1 MSGAGLRLRC
11 VIVDDEA
18 LAREAVRN
26 LAASDPHLE
35 IAAECVDGAGAIREI
50 ERLRPDLLFLDVQMP
65 EVDGFAVLQ
74 DLKARDVPLPVTIF
88 VTAYDSYA
96 LRAFEAHALDYLLKP
111 VREERFSRAVEAA
124 RSRIAADRGAQVV
137 DRLEEFL
144 SRADL
149 PARRAPR
156 LPIREKGRIAFLPV
170 DEVEWIES
178 EGNYVRLHLPRGSHL
193 LREALSSIE
202 AKLDPARFMRIHR
215 SAIVNIERIQDLR
228 PWFTG
233 EYIVRMQSGKE
244 LTLTR
249 TYRGNLRRLIG
260 KTPV

>member
-1 MSGAGLRLRC
+1 MSDPVLRC

-26 LAASDPHLE
+26 LVAADPHLA
-35 IAAECVDGAGAIREI
+35 IAAESVDGASAVRDI
-50 ERLRPDLLFLDVQMP
+50 ERVHPDLLFLDVQMP
-65 EVDGFAVLQ
+65 EMDGFAVLQ
-74 DLKARDVPLPVTIF
+74 RLAAEGVPLPVTIF

-111 VREERFSRAVEAA
+111 IREERFASAVAAA
-124 RSRIAADRGAQVV
+124 RSRLAADRGAQVV
-137 DRLEEFL
+137 ERLEELL
-144 SRADL
+144 SRGAL
-149 PARRAPR
+149 QARRASR
-156 LPIREKGRIAFLPV
+156 LPIREKGRIVFLPV

-178 EGNYVRLHLPRGSHL
+178 EGNYVRLHLRKESHL
-193 LREALSSIE
+193 LREPLSSLE

-215 SAIVNIERIQDLR
+215 SAIVNIERIKDLR

-233 EYIVRMQSGKE
+233 EYIVRLQSGKE

-249 TYRGNLRRLIG
+249 TYRENLRRLIG
-260 KTPV
+260 KTEA